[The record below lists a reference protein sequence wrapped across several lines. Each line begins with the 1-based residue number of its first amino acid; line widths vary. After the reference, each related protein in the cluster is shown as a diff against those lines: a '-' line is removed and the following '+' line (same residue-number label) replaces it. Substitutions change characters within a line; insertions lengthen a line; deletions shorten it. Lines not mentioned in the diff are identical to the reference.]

1 MYRLKQTIPYFNS
14 FSVKKKKLN
23 KTLVIIFMSFSVFFL
38 VNEQDEEV
46 FPQEV
51 LDLLMVLRC
60 LRVLRIIASNESF
73 RTIVM
78 TIFNI
83 LPSMAIYG
91 TVLLV
96 SFYKNR
102 QFCLSSL

>member
-14 FSVKKKKLN
+14 FSVKKKKN
-23 KTLVIIFMSFSVFFL
+23 KQNFSYYFYEFFRFFL